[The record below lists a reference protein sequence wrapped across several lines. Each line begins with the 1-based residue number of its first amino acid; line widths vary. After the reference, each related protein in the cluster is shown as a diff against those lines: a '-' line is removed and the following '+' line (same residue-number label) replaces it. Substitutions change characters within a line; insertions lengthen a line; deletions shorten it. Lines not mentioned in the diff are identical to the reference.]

1 MKTLVFVSVIA
12 IFVALLTPGASARVI
27 GGDLD
32 NAVAVYY
39 FSSLTDE
46 NAVRDYSGNGLHGAL
61 FDGALLN
68 RVSGRNCLSL
78 GSNDAQFSAW
88 DDNKPLL
95 VFKEFSIV
103 AWVRIPQQSNDF
115 LIQINA
121 YNGQLANI
129 SDQVNAGSEG
139 WVYLGIFSSGDLFG
153 GYVYEFNIVGSA
165 AAALE
170 STGRR
175 VNNNRWHHIGFVV
188 NDTSTK
194 LYLNGTRIANE
205 TISSHE
211 SFAGTG
217 SIVFIGENA
226 RGSVDNVGFFKNDL
240 TDAQVRLIYN
250 QGLANII
257 SIASVDPSGKAAT
270 TWGALKQN

>member
-12 IFVALLTPGASARVI
+12 IFIVLGTTGASASVI

-39 FSSLTDE
+39 FSSLT
-46 NAVRDYSGNGLHGAL
+46 NSGHVFDYSGNGLHGDL
-61 FDGALLN
+61 FDGARL
-68 RVSGRNCLSL
+68 RRISGRNCLSL
-78 GSNDAQFSAW
+78 GSNRANFQAW

-103 AWVRIPQQSNDF
+103 AWVRIPRQSNDF
-115 LIQINA
+115 LIQIYA
-121 YNGQLANI
+121 YNGPIANI
-129 SDQVNAGSEG
+129 WDQVSVSEG
-139 WVYLGIFSSGDLFG
+139 RVYLGILSSGDLFG
-153 GYVYEFNIVGSA
+153 GYIYEFNIVGSA

-170 STGRR
+170 STDRR
-175 VNNNRWHHIGFVV
+175 VNNNRWQHIGFVV

-194 LYLNGTRIANE
+194 LYLNGTRIAHE

-217 SIVFIGENA
+217 SIVFIGEDA
-226 RGSVDNVGFFKNDL
+226 RGSVDDVGLFKNEL

-257 SIASVDPSGKAAT
+257 SIASVDPRGKAAT
-270 TWGALKQN
+270 TWGALKQK